1 MLQYSFPP
9 DLTNTDRR
17 YVHTCC
23 KNLNLASKST
33 GGGKGSS
40 TRYIVVYKGDKGPR
54 PLKQLQAVGGRKH
67 PLSTLAF
74 NAAHSIPLVDGFL
87 QAYPLPVDAAAPAA
101 QQSRED
107 AEVDLAALVAR
118 YTPRKS
124 VAEVATLSAH
134 LRQLQMAREAAEAAT
149 SSGLSELQTFRRKLP
164 IYAQRDTILKLID
177 ENPVLVLSSSTG
189 SGQC

>member
-1 MLQYSFPP
+1 M
-9 DLTNTDRR
+9 TNTDRR
-17 YVHTCC
+17 YIHTCC
-23 KNLNLASKST
+23 KNLNLTSKST
-33 GGGKGSS
+33 GGGKGSE

-54 PLKQLQAVGGRKH
+54 PLKQLAAGRKH

-87 QAYPLPVDAAAPAA
+87 QAYPLPVDASIPA

-107 AEVDLAALVAR
+107 AEIDLRALAAH

-124 VAEVATLSAH
+124 AAEVDALSAH
-134 LRQLQMAREAAEAAT
+134 LRQLQTAREAAEAAT
-149 SSGLSELQTFRRKLP
+149 SAGLSELQTFRRRLP
-164 IYAQRDTILKLID
+164 IYAQKETILRLID

-189 SGQC
+189 SGQ